1 MDAIA
6 VNIGVKRESSIELNS
21 RIESQIKS
29 VESQGMLDYGI
40 DPRSAFNLDTTK
52 LAYHQE
58 RVDAWRMGKRV
69 APITIDM
76 ALTQK
81 CSYACTFCY
90 AGLQQNPSSP
100 VPWNVYSTFLD
111 DCAEIGHAP
120 GHHVKAISLVS
131 DGESTENPDIYKF
144 ISKTVANGIDIALGT
159 NGLKLPKSEHKLLVE
174 SLTYLRI
181 NFNAGEA
188 DAYASIM
195 GTAPRNFDKVCENI
209 SDLVE
214 MKKSTGSKV
223 TIGLQMVLMPEYADQ
238 VIPLAL
244 LGRELGVDYLVIK
257 HCSDDEDGRLGVDY
271 KWYVSPIAERLLHVA
286 EALST
291 KDYSVQAKW
300 SKMRT
305 GRDRKYSKCFGTP
318 LLLQM
323 SGTGIVAPCGSFFHN
338 DYSKFHI
345 GCIAEKRFSEIWASD
360 EYGLV
365 MDYLKSDKFDPR
377 KQCATLC
384 LQDKVNEALFELIE
398 SGTELSQNGLGE
410 SPAHINFI

>member
-1 MDAIA
+1 
-6 VNIGVKRESSIELNS
+6 
-21 RIESQIKS
+21 
-29 VESQGMLDYGI
+29 
-40 DPRSAFNLDTTK
+40 
-52 LAYHQE
+52 
-58 RVDAWRMGKRV
+58 
-69 APITIDM
+69 
-76 ALTQK
+76 
-81 CSYACTFCY
+81 
-90 AGLQQNPSSP
+90 
-100 VPWNVYSTFLD
+100 
-111 DCAEIGHAP
+111 
-120 GHHVKAISLVS
+120 
-131 DGESTENPDIYKF
+131 
-144 ISKTVANGIDIALGT
+144 
-159 NGLKLPKSEHKLLVE
+159 
-174 SLTYLRI
+174 
-181 NFNAGEA
+181 
-188 DAYASIM
+188 M
-195 GTAPRNFDKVCENI
+195 GTAPKNFDKVCENI

-360 EYGLV
+360 DYGLV

>member
-1 MDAIA
+1 MDSIA

-111 DCAEIGHAP
+111 DCAEIGHAA

-365 MDYLKSDKFDPR
+365 MDFLKSDKFDPR

>member
-1 MDAIA
+1 MDSIA
-6 VNIGVKRESSIELNS
+6 VNIGVKRESPIELNS

-40 DPRSAFNLDTTK
+40 DPRFAFNLDTTK

-159 NGLKLPKSEHKLLVE
+159 NGLKLPKSEHKLLVQ

-195 GTAPRNFDKVCENI
+195 GTAPKNFDKVCENI

-360 EYGLV
+360 DYGLV

>member
-1 MDAIA
+1 MDSIA

-29 VESQGMLDYGI
+29 VESQELLDYGI

>member
-1 MDAIA
+1 MDSIA